1 MGVSIMDKISLIIP
15 CYNEEESIPILYN
28 ELDRIS
34 NTMNYVEFGF
44 FFIDDGSTDNTLTLL
59 KKLNSNDSRVKYIS
73 FSRNF
78 GKESAMYAGLSY
90 VDGDYVAILDADMQD
105 PPSLLPR
112 LYQTIKQGDYNSVAT
127 RRITRAGEP
136 RFRTICAKVF
146 YKIMRKISKTN
157 IVDGSRDFRL
167 MDRKFVNSILSL
179 KEFNRF
185 TKGMYNWVGFK
196 TTCIE
201 YENVKR
207 CAGKTKWSFI
217 GLLTYSL
224 EGIISYSTVPL
235 IITSL
240 IGLFFFILSLLF
252 IIFIV
257 FRQMIYHNSANGWAS
272 MTCIILLIG
281 GIQLFSIG
289 IIGQYLSQIYLEIK
303 GRPHFII
310 NETNVNVDKNVK
322 K

>member
-1 MGVSIMDKISLIIP
+1 MDKISLIIP
-15 CYNEEESIPILYN
+15 CYNEEETIPILYN
-28 ELDRIS
+28 ELNRIS
-34 NTMNYVEFGF
+34 HLMKYVTFEL
-44 FFIDDGSTDNTLTLL
+44 FFIDDGSTDNTLLYFKEL
-59 KKLNSNDSRVKYIS
+59 SAKDSRVKYIS

-78 GKESAMYAGLSY
+78 GKESAMYAGLSHAN
-90 VDGDYVAILDADMQD
+90 GDYVAILDADMQD
-105 PPSLLPR
+105 PPDLLPK
-112 LYQTIKQGDYNSVAT
+112 LYSTIKEGKYNSVAT
-127 RRITRAGEP
+127 RRTTREGEP
-136 RFRTICAKVF
+136 RFRTICAKIF

-207 CAGKTKWSFI
+207 CAGKTKWSFL

-240 IGLFFFILSLLF
+240 IGLFFFVLSLFF
-252 IIFIV
+252 IIFIII
-257 FRQMIYHNSANGWAS
+257 RQLIYHNSANGWS
-272 MTCIILLIG
+272 SSICIILLIG

-303 GRPHFII
+303 GRPHYIIDETNI
-310 NETNVNVDKNVK
+310 NENYFDL
-322 K
+322 